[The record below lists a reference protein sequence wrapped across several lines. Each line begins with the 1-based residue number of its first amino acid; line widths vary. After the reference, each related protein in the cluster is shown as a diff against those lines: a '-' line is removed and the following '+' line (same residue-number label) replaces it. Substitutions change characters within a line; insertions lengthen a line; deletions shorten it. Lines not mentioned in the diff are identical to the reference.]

1 MLNKIYKSFTKALL
15 LCEIFSA
22 TVIFKLK
29 NKNSLNPFIKY
40 AINMKFKD
48 NVLQKGDH
56 YFEIYGHYLK
66 KFL

>member
-1 MLNKIYKSFTKALL
+1 
-15 LCEIFSA
+15 
-22 TVIFKLK
+22 
-29 NKNSLNPFIKY
+29 
-40 AINMKFKD
+40 MKFKD